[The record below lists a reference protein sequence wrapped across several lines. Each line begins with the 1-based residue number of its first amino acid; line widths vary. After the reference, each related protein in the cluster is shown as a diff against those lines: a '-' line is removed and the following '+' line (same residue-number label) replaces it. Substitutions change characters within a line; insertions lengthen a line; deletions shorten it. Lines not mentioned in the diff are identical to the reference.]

1 MTCLARHGWRGGAEA
16 ASLVF
21 VKLLARHLA
30 LAFAL
35 LAGIEAN
42 ASAQA
47 ECTGTPGPVRLYVNV
62 ENVRS
67 SQGLIAVT
75 LYADESR
82 RFLARRGSLYVG
94 RAPARAG
101 TTRVCIHLPRT
112 GTWALAVYHD
122 VNANRSFDRSGMGL
136 PAEPYGFSNN
146 PRVLFGLPSF
156 RSVRMTVP
164 RNNMQTRIRLRN
176 P

>member
-1 MTCLARHGWRGGAEA
+1 MIGAA
-16 ASLVF
+16 
-21 VKLLARHLA
+21 
-30 LAFAL
+30 AL
-35 LAGIEAN
+35 LAGFE
-42 ASAQA
+42 ASAPAQ
-47 ECTGTPGPVRLYVNV
+47 ETCTGTPSPVRLYVNV

-67 SQGLIAVT
+67 SQGLIAVP
-75 LYADESR
+75 LYADDSR

-94 RAPARAG
+94 RVPARAG

-112 GTWALAVYHD
+112 GVWGLAVYHD
-122 VNANRSFDRSGMGL
+122 VNANRSFNRTSLGL

-156 RSVRMTVP
+156 RSVRLNVP
-164 RNNMQTRIRLRN
+164 RTNMQTRIRLRN